1 MKEIG
6 LKLKRIREING
17 LSQEQVAF
25 HCQISQSAYCKKEN
39 GQRIP
44 SLERLIQLT
53 TLYEIDL
60 QDLINLDLRE
70 ISILAHQK
78 QIEKLSRN

>member
-1 MKEIG
+1 M
-6 LKLKRIREING
+6 KLKRIREIYG

-53 TLYEIDL
+53 KLYEIEI
-60 QDLINLDLRE
+60 QDLIKLDLRE